1 MLTPQSSAQREGSY
15 FERRAGSDYL
25 GRHQSVKMWKAVM
38 ILCVVGCNGYFWDLD
53 FGMHGSLKK
62 GSTLTPQS
70 GVYLKDS
77 WRTQVIVPTME
88 RVAQKLREIHRNNLT
103 QDLAFGGSIVVVG
116 ALAVLGL
123 VQKKRKSVKKLLKE
137 ENNV

>member
-1 MLTPQSSAQREGSY
+1 
-15 FERRAGSDYL
+15 
-25 GRHQSVKMWKAVM
+25 M

-53 FGMHGSLKK
+53 FGMHSSLKK

-88 RVAQKLREIHRNNLT
+88 RIAQKLREVQRSNLT
-103 QDLAFGGSIVVVG
+103 QDLAIGGSIVIVG
-116 ALAVLGL
+116 VLAVLGL
-123 VQKKRKSVKKLLKE
+123 VQKKRKSVKKPLKE
-137 ENNV
+137 EDNV

>member
-1 MLTPQSSAQREGSY
+1 MDTT
-15 FERRAGSDYL
+15 
-25 GRHQSVKMWKAVM
+25 
-38 ILCVVGCNGYFWDLD
+38 
-53 FGMHGSLKK
+53 GMHGSLKK

-88 RVAQKLREIHRNNLT
+88 RVAQKLRKIHQNNLT

-137 ENNV
+137 EDNV

>member
-1 MLTPQSSAQREGSY
+1 M
-15 FERRAGSDYL
+15 
-25 GRHQSVKMWKAVM
+25 KMWKA
-38 ILCVVGCNGYFWDLD
+38 ILIMCAVGSHGYFWDLD

-88 RVAQKLREIHRNNLT
+88 KLKEKLREIHRNNLT
-103 QDLAFGGSIVVVG
+103 QDLAFGGSIIIIG

-123 VQKKRKSVKKLLKE
+123 VQNRKKIARKPLKE
-137 ENNV
+137 ENDV